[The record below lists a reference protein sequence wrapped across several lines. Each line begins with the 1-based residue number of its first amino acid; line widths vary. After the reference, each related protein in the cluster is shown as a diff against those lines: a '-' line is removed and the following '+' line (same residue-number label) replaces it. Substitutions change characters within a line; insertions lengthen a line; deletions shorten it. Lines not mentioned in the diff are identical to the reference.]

1 MRYLSFKRPDGTPTF
16 GRLAGDRVFDLGT
29 PGEASWLR
37 DAIAGGALGAL
48 TDGQAYALDSVDL
61 LPVIPNPGKIL
72 CIGLNYASHIAEM
85 GRENKGYPAVFT
97 RWADTLVAHGAPLI
111 RPRDG
116 HEFDYE
122 GELAVIIGKGG
133 RHIPQAEA
141 LDRIAGYAVFHDAS
155 LRDWQRHNSQ
165 FTPGKNFPG
174 TGGFGP
180 ALVTPDEIDD
190 LGVQRVQTRL
200 NDALMQDQPVSD
212 LIHDVPALIAYCSSF
227 TELRPGDVIA
237 TGTPGGVGLGRTPT
251 VFMKA
256 GDRVEVS
263 IGVIGTLT
271 NTVIDEA

>member
-190 LGVQRVQTRL
+190 LGAQRVQTRL
-200 NDALMQDQPVSD
+200 NGALMQDQPVSD

-237 TGTPGGVGLGRTPT
+237 TGTPGGVGLGRTPP

>member
-1 MRYLSFKRPDGTPTF
+1 MRYLSFTRPDGTPTF
-16 GRLAGDRVFDLGT
+16 GRIDGDQVFDLGT

-37 DAIAGGALGAL
+37 DAIATGTLSSL
-48 TDGQAYALDSVDL
+48 VDGLAYAADSVNL

-97 RWADTLVAHGAPLI
+97 RWADTLVAHGASLV

-116 HEFDYE
+116 KEFDFE
-122 GELAVIIGKGG
+122 GELAVVVGKGG
-133 RHIPQAEA
+133 RHIPRAEA

-180 ALVTPDEIDD
+180 ALVTPDEIAD
-190 LGVQRVQTRL
+190 LGAQRVQTRL
-200 NDALMQDQPVSD
+200 NGALMQDQPVSD

-237 TGTPGGVGLGRTPT
+237 TGTPGGVGLGRTPP